1 VLCPYCAEEVK
12 DEAIVCKHCRHD
24 LALPKPLM
32 QKNAELTR
40 QVELLTATNA
50 ALERTVALYEREHGS
65 RQRSTEQTVTPLSL
79 NYVALYFIVPVLLLL
94 LAHYLIVISLDLR
107 PIVLRIVSIA
117 IPLPFGFALFWQT
130 RQGFVAP
137 VILGALV
144 GVVAV
149 GGMLAVVGYIDNVS
163 AIPADRR
170 DWREAIEYA
179 VSIMLAMVTGYL
191 LGRMG
196 SREAGDPLN
205 SAASK
210 MAAFI
215 GPAGAEKTLKGRV
228 DFLQQMITAVFAMG
242 TTIAS
247 IYAGVKGV
255 IQ

>member
-1 VLCPYCAEEVK
+1 VK
-12 DEAIVCKHCRHD
+12 DEAIVCKHCGRD
-24 LALPKPLM
+24 LSMPKPLIE
-32 QKNAELTR
+32 KNAELAK
-40 QVELLTATNA
+40 QVSELTGKLAI
-50 ALERTVALYEREHGS
+50 LERTVARYEYEGAS
-65 RQRSTEQTVTPLSL
+65 RKALPETPVSPV
-79 NYVALYFIVPVLLLL
+79 NYLAIYFVLPVLLLL
-94 LAHYLIVISLDLR
+94 LAHYLIVISFDLKT
-107 PIVLRIVSIA
+107 IVLRIVSLA

-137 VILGALV
+137 LILGALV

-149 GGMLAVVGYIDNVS
+149 GGMLAVVGYIDNV
-163 AIPADRR
+163 AAVPADSRE
-170 DWREAIEYA
+170 WREAIEYA

-196 SREAGDPLN
+196 SHEAGDPLN

-242 TTIAS
+242 TTVAS